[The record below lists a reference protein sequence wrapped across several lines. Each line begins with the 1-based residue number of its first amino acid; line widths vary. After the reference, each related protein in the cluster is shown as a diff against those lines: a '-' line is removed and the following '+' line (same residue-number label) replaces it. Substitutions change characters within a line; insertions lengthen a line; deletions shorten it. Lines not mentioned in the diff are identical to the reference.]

1 MKDKNSFFIKGFT
14 QLASLTLLSRILGFV
29 RDIFIAFFLGAGILS
44 DIFFIAFK
52 LPNLFRRITA
62 EGALTSALLP
72 IYTKLIEKKKRAF
85 AIKFYKLFVIR
96 VFIYLCILTIILQ
109 IIMPFIVY
117 VLAPGFS
124 DNSLVVNHIISL
136 TRITVIFMPL
146 ISMVALIGVI
156 TNVSGRFWPL
166 AFTPV
171 ILNLSLIIG
180 CLFISDFWII
190 KSMPLSIATV
200 VAGVLQLT
208 FMLVIVKKYKIL
220 HVIKVNS
227 DDVFFKDKDKD
238 KDKDEI
244 KKYIKK
250 TWHKFLP
257 AALGGGILQINLL
270 VDTILASLLGFGS
283 VSYLYFADRVA
294 QLPLGIIGIALS
306 TSLLTSLSKSI
317 AINDAKQ
324 FSRELI
330 TSLKIGLF
338 FSIPAMFV
346 FINFS
351 DLIISVLFER
361 GNFGFKESI
370 ETAKALKAYAFGIPA
385 FIILKSC
392 QPAFLAE
399 GNTKT
404 PMYIGIIL
412 LILNIFFSLIMMRYF
427 YHAGIALATSISSW
441 IGCIIYIGLLIKNG
455 KILKPKFN
463 LSRDTIN
470 FVSVFIYF
478 IKITLV
484 SIFMILTMNYFLY
497 LSKIYQI
504 NEFWTLLTLII
515 LGLSTYLLTS
525 SLLSYIPQ
533 ELLDHNI
540 LKFKKDKKDN
550 DDLSI

>member
-1 MKDKNSFFIKGFT
+1 MKDKTSLFIRGFT
-14 QLASLTLLSRILGFV
+14 QLASLTFLSRITGFI
-29 RDIFIAFFLGAGILS
+29 RDIFIASFLGAGILS

-72 IYTKLIEKKKRAF
+72 MYTKLIEKKNKVF
-85 AIKFYKLFVIR
+85 AIKFYKIFAIR
-96 VFIYLCILTIILQ
+96 AFIYLCILTIILQ
-109 IIMPFIVY
+109 ITMPFIIY
-117 VLAPGFS
+117 ILAPGFS

-136 TRITVIFMPL
+136 TRITIIFMPL

-156 TNVSGRFWPL
+156 TNVSGKFWPF
-166 AFTPV
+166 AFTPI
-171 ILNLSLIIG
+171 ILNISLIIS
-180 CLFISDFWII
+180 CFFISDFWII

-200 VAGVLQLT
+200 VAGFMQLI
-208 FMLVIVKKYKIL
+208 FMLIIVKKYKIL
-220 HVIKVNS
+220 NITKIIS
-227 DDVFFKDKDKD
+227 DDGSLKNR
-238 KDKDEI
+238 DKDEI
-244 KKYIKK
+244 KIYIKK
-250 TWHKFLP
+250 TWLKFLP

-270 VDTILASLLGFGS
+270 VDTILASMLGFGS
-283 VSYLYFADRVA
+283 ISYLYFADRVA

-317 AINDAKQ
+317 AINDVKQ
-324 FSRELI
+324 FSSELI
-330 TSLKIGLF
+330 ISLKIGLF
-338 FSIPAMFV
+338 FSIPALFV

-361 GNFGFKESI
+361 GNFGFKETI
-370 ETAKALKAYAFGIPA
+370 ETSQALKAYAVGIPA

-412 LILNIFFSLIMMRYF
+412 LILNIIFSLIMMRYF

-441 IGCIIYIGLLIKNG
+441 IGCFIYICILIKNR
-455 KILKPKFN
+455 KILKPEFTYSHNDLN
-463 LSRDTIN
+463 L
-470 FVSVFIYF
+470 FSVFIYF

-484 SIFMILTMNYFLY
+484 SIFMIIIMNYFLY
-497 LSKIYQI
+497 FSKIYYI
-504 NEFWTLLTLII
+504 SELWTLLILIVS
-515 LGLSTYLLTS
+515 GLSTYLLTS

-533 ELLDHNI
+533 ELLNYKI
-540 LKFKKDKKDN
+540 LKFKKDKKYN
-550 DDLSI
+550 DDS